1 MAMWMPHHPMLCQ
14 NQDDIYT
21 NPQTAEWFNVNGHS
35 GQLPTSGALSI
46 LDPPA
51 FSQPQQLF
59 Y

>member
-1 MAMWMPHHPMLCQ
+1 MAMWMPHQPMLCQ

-21 NPQTAEWFNVNGHS
+21 NPQTAEWFHVNGHS
-35 GQLPTSGALSI
+35 GQLPTLGAMSI

-51 FSQPQQLF
+51 FSQLF